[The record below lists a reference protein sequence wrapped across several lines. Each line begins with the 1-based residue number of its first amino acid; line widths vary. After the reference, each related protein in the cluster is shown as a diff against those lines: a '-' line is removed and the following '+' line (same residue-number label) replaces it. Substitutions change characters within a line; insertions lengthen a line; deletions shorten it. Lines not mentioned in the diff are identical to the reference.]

1 MRKETAMAASWITA
15 LKIIPWGD
23 VVQNAP
29 AVLRSA
35 KQLWSMV
42 GRPAAPTAP
51 DSLAGL
57 RQELARL
64 KEQAN
69 AAATLISSLAEQN
82 ARLVEAV
89 DVLRVRTRVLIYAC
103 SALVVAS
110 IALAGF
116 MLAG

>member
-1 MRKETAMAASWITA
+1 MAVSWITA

-29 AVLRSA
+29 AVLRGA
-35 KQLWSMV
+35 KQLWGMV
-42 GRPAAPTAP
+42 GQSAAPTAP
-51 DSLAGL
+51 DPLAGL
-57 RQELARL
+57 RQEVAQL
-64 KEQAN
+64 KEQAT
-69 AAATLISSLAEQN
+69 AAANLISSLAGQN

-89 DVLRVRTRVLIYAC
+89 DVLRVRTRMLIFAC
-103 SALVVAS
+103 GALVVAN